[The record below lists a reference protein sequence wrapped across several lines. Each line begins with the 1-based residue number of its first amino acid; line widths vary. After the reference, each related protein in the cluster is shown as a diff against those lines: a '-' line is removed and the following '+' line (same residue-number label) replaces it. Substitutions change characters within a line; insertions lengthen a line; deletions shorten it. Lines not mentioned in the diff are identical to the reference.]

1 MFERTRVTLE
11 NIIIDYDS
19 KRTDSFPFFCTANGL
34 LIWHISWRASGPA
47 FLHKEVE
54 ILSKTSARR
63 TQRPRNAKF
72 MNFDG
77 HYRST
82 DDCRFYISYD
92 SYKHMITLGLSV
104 VDLFLPKQ
112 VFLLSDNPNDIF
124 KIIE

>member
-1 MFERTRVTLE
+1 
-11 NIIIDYDS
+11 
-19 KRTDSFPFFCTANGL
+19 
-34 LIWHISWRASGPA
+34 
-47 FLHKEVE
+47 
-54 ILSKTSARR
+54 
-63 TQRPRNAKF
+63 